1 MNNNRIQLLRQFIE
15 EQPDDPFNVYALAM
29 EYRNEQPAES
39 WKCLKKLLDEH
50 PTYLPTYY
58 QAADLCT
65 ELNNRS
71 EAEAI
76 YQRGIELAREQ
87 KNEKALL
94 ELNRAYRAF
103 QDDDDE
109 W

>member
-1 MNNNRIQLLRQFIE
+1 MNENRIKLLLGFIE
-15 EQPDDPFNVYALAM
+15 DQPDDPFNVYALAM
-29 EYRNEQPAES
+29 EYRDEQPAQALRYLE
-39 WKCLKKLLDEH
+39 KLLEQH
-50 PTYLPTYY
+50 PAYLPTYY
-58 QAADLCT
+58 QAADLYA

-71 EAEAI
+71 EAEGV

-87 KNEKALL
+87 KNEKAFQ

-109 W
+109 